1 MRADQRTID
10 DAREARISELA
21 ARIDAADTKE
31 ARAILFE
38 QMRDEIRQRS
48 VEQICRMEAAKG
60 LNR

>member
-1 MRADQRTID
+1 MRADQRAID

>member
-1 MRADQRTID
+1 MRADKRAID